1 MSFVNGLW
9 YLHGL
14 TSYGEGCALANKP
27 GVYTRVS
34 ALIQW
39 IKSITQPFEPKTTTT
54 TRRPTTTATTTR
66 RSTTTTRRPT
76 TTATTTRRS
85 TTTTRRLTTTPT
97 TTRRSTTT
105 TRRPTTTQRI
115 PSTART
121 PYQTTPTCGSGL
133 HLRDGKDANTAD
145 SSTGTTADRSPINAR
160 NSGKHTAMQSLVII
174 VFLSFI
180 SSAYSFFF

>member
-39 IKSITQPFEPKTTTT
+39 IKSITQPFEPKT
-54 TRRPTTTATTTR
+54 
-66 RSTTTTRRPT
+66 TTTTRRPT

>member
-54 TRRPTTTATTTR
+54 TK
-66 RSTTTTRRPT
+66 RPT